1 MKERT
6 RTSSTGE
13 TRSQEG
19 FTLFELL
26 IVLTIIGI
34 VVALGAPALQRM
46 LPGVELKSG
55 AETVAA
61 ALREARGLSIANNA
75 EVTVVVDLDD
85 RALRVD
91 DEPPGVRLA
100 SSFGITLLTATSE
113 LIDGGTGQIRF
124 YPDGTSTGGRVTLS
138 QGDRRYH
145 VAVDWLT
152 GRVTLGE

>member
-13 TRSQEG
+13 TSSQEG

-61 ALREARGLSIANNA
+61 ALREARGLAIANNT

-113 LIDGGTGQIRF
+113 LIDAGTGQIRF
-124 YPDGTSTGGRVTLS
+124 YPDGTSTGGRVTLT

>member
-13 TRSQEG
+13 TRCQEG

-55 AETVAA
+55 AKTVAA
-61 ALREARGLSIANNA
+61 ALREARGLAIANNT
-75 EVTVVVDLDD
+75 EVTLVVDLDD
-85 RALRVD
+85 RTLRLGD
-91 DEPPGVRLA
+91 GPPRVRLA
-100 SSFGITLLTATSE
+100 SSFGITLLTASSE
-113 LIDGGTGQIRF
+113 LVDAGAGQIRF
-124 YPDGTSTGGRVTLS
+124 YPDGTSTGGRVTLT

-152 GRVTLGE
+152 GRVMLGE